1 MLLDENAPRTAR
13 LQLLMT
19 EAEGEASITPE
30 DREAAKA
37 LKLERDEAAAEAKA
51 AAEAAAAE
59 AAAEAAAAAE
69 E

>member
-1 MLLDENAPRTAR
+1 MLLDENTPRTAR

-19 EAEGEASITPE
+19 EAEGEAAITPE

-37 LKLERDEAAAEAKA
+37 LKQERDEAE
-51 AAEAAAAE
+51 AEAARE
-59 AAAEAAAAAE
+59 AAEAAAAAAAEAAE